1 VIIAI
6 GEIVELGRGILM
18 PEVSGNFVR
27 CRNFFKLTVLPAF
40 FLFDIFQDQGH
51 PYIAWSKDT
60 SYVTSAGL
68 NV

>member
-1 VIIAI
+1 
-6 GEIVELGRGILM
+6 M

-51 PYIAWSKDT
+51 PYIAWYKDT